1 MKINQIYTF
10 SHLRNFSY
18 IIEAEDNIY
27 CIDPYDSKQIM
38 AFLGDKKLQ
47 IIINTHEH
55 GDHTRG
61 NLDLVKRYNC
71 EIWAHF
77 DAKGK
82 IESVDRFLQRG
93 ENIQLGKGWEM
104 EVLDTPGHTFA
115 HLCLLIKENKTPY
128 AIITGDTLF
137 NAGVGNCYNGGDPKI
152 LYKTISKEFKNL
164 PDNVILYPGHEYME
178 RNLGFSLDR
187 EPSNSDS
194 ADLLKKVTGLKM
206 EKDFFATNLSL
217 ERKINPFLR
226 LDNLEIRKK
235 LKIEKN
241 NELEVFLTLRELR
254 DKW

>member
-1 MKINQIYTF
+1 M
-10 SHLRNFSY
+10 LR
-18 IIEAEDNIY
+18 EK
-27 CIDPYDSKQIM
+27 SKVWIG
-38 AFLGDKKLQ
+38 FFK
-47 IIINTHEH
+47 
-55 GDHTRG
+55 
-61 NLDLVKRYNC
+61 
-71 EIWAHF
+71 
-77 DAKGK
+77 
-82 IESVDRFLQRG
+82 RG

-194 ADLLKKVTGLKM
+194 TNLLKKVTGLKM
-206 EKDFFATNLSL
+206 EKDFFATNLNL

-226 LDNLEIRKK
+226 LDNVEIRKK